1 MNLQSKVFCTLGK
14 NTCHRC
20 VGGVPYAH
28 GWKNNT
34 HPHCTV
40 FTCSI
45 KTSFCTFCIYCWHFL
60 WCLARTDTCIFYPML
75 HACLL
80 LSDNES
86 NHKFNQR
93 FNECLAA
100 FGLCFIKT
108 ILSGIISIVFD
119 WRNEFLKCLVS
130 LTTMTS
136 CDISSWALSGHWIM
150 IQFIMFSVIDD
161 CSMLPSGVKR
171 EEIWSEWF
179 ILNQVE
185 RTF

>member
-14 NTCHRC
+14 NTCNRC

-150 IQFIMFSVIDD
+150 IQFI
-161 CSMLPSGVKR
+161 CSLSLMTVLCS
-171 EEIWSEWF
+171 
-179 ILNQVE
+179 LVE
-185 RTF
+185 